1 MMFEPVSTR
10 ETNGEAWVNIARA
23 YDLCRDILR
32 NREGMSPE
40 RIARHA
46 ESLRAYAERAL
57 AALPE
62 GTEAAEEHQEYVPKE
77 PGRFDPRRRMPG
89 DPRLRD

>member
-62 GTEAAEEHQEYVPKE
+62 GTEAEQGQEYVAKE
-77 PGRFDPRRRMPG
+77 AGRFDARRRMPG